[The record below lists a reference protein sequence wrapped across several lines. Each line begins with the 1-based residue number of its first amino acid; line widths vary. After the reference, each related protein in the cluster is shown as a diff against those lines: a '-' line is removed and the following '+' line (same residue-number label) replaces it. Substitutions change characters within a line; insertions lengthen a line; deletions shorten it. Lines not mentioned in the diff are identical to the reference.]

1 MFGSASY
8 YNSNP
13 TPTFPRSQSQIA
25 SSSVSAYHQQPS
37 VSSNSL
43 IPGANV
49 TTSYAGQMQ
58 VAASANR
65 DMQFQQQSQPGQGQM
80 QSINGMVKAEPTSA
94 TAVGYPQQQ
103 QQPSQN
109 QVAQQ
114 SSAPVQQSSDGRSPS
129 TTTSGEDPALFV
141 PLQTAREAVESMMVN
156 DESLLGNGLDDHL
169 GAGSMGLGGLARR
182 EWRFFTC
189 RRISKY

>member
-13 TPTFPRSQSQIA
+13 TPSFPRSQSQIA

-37 VSSNSL
+37 ISSNSL

-49 TTSYAGQMQ
+49 PTSYAGQMQ
-58 VAASANR
+58 VTSPASR
-65 DMQFQQQSQPGQGQM
+65 DMQYQQQPQPGQGQM
-80 QSINGMVKAEPTSA
+80 QSINGMVKAEA
-94 TAVGYPQQQ
+94 TNVNVVGYPQQQ
-103 QQPSQN
+103 QYPPQTQA
-109 QVAQQ
+109 VQQ
-114 SSAPVQQSSDGRSPS
+114 SSAPAQQQSDGRSAE
-129 TTTSGEDPALFV
+129 TTASSEDPALFV
-141 PLQTAREAVESMMVN
+141 PLKTAREAVESMMIN

-182 EWRFFTC
+182 KMRPS
-189 RRISKY
+189 R